1 MIERIIHWS
10 VFNRFFVLLTTLIL
24 VGAGLFAFK
33 NTPVDAIPDLS
44 DVQVIIK
51 TSYPGQAPQVVEDQV
66 TYPLTTAMLSVPG
79 AQTVRGYSFFG
90 DSYVYIIF
98 DDDTDLYW
106 ARSRVLEYL
115 SQVAPSL
122 PDSAKPQL
130 GPDATGVGWVY
141 LYALIDKTG
150 QHDISQLRSIQDW
163 FLKYELQTVDGVSE
177 VAAIGGMVKQYQV
190 MVNPDKLRAY
200 DIPLSLIQ
208 TAISQ
213 GNQEVG
219 ASVVEMAEA
228 EYMVTAS
235 GYIQSVADLDAIPLG
250 LNVNGTPL
258 LLGDVADI
266 KVGPQMRRGIA
277 ELNGEG
283 ETVGGVVV
291 MRYGEN
297 AQKTING
304 VKAKLAALKKGLPD
318 GVEIVTVY
326 DRSGLIER
334 AVDNL
339 WSKLIEE
346 LAVVALVCVVFLFH
360 VRSSIVAIISLPL
373 GILVSFIIM
382 YFQGINAN
390 IMSLGGIAIAIGAMT
405 DGAIVMI
412 ENMHKHMEA
421 YTKDKPLTNEARWQ
435 LVAKS
440 ASEVGPALFFSLLII
455 TVSFLPVFILEAQ
468 EGRMFAPLA
477 YTKTYA
483 MAASAGLAIT
493 LVPVLM
499 GYFIRGKVI
508 SEHKNPV
515 NRALIAGYKPILKL
529 VLTYPKATIVAALVI
544 TWVGFSPLDKI
555 GSEFIPPLDEGD
567 LMYMPTTY
575 PGISIGKARELLQQ
589 TDKLIRTVP
598 EVQSVF
604 GKVGRAETATDPA
617 PLTMIETFI
626 QLKPKS
632 EWRDGVTTESLKQE
646 FDKLVQFPG
655 LTNAWVMPIKT
666 RIDMLATGIKTPVGI
681 KVAGSDLAVIQKI
694 GQQLETVLKDYPGT
708 ASVYS
713 ERVAGGRYIKVD
725 IDRVK
730 AARFGLNIADVQQ
743 VVATAIGG
751 MNVTQTVEGLER
763 YPVNLRYPQ
772 DYRDSPE
779 QLQKLPIVT
788 PKGQRIALADV
799 ANVYVEDGPP
809 GIKSENARING
820 WTFIDIDGVDIGSY
834 VAGAK
839 AKVASEVDLPA
850 GYSISWAGQYEYMER
865 AQEKLSYVLPL
876 TLAIIIVLLYLN
888 FRSFAEVAII
898 MGTLPLAMIGGIWL
912 MYLEGFN
919 FSVAVGVG
927 FIALAGVAVE
937 IGVIM
942 LVYLNQAY
950 NEAQSAAKAEGRAF
964 DHQALVASIIQG
976 AGLRVRPV
984 MMTVATI
991 IIGLMPIL
999 YGSGTGSEVMSR
1011 IAAPMV
1017 GGMASAIVLTLLV
1030 LPAVYLLWKS
1040 TKLEHHHKAPFSLL
1054 KTSRKYH
1061 KWLMAFLGAQFVI
1074 WSVTGAYM
1082 VFFDIDYIHGDSL
1095 VNNQQTKINSNKIN
1109 YTLAELATKYGT
1121 PDDLSLGVFIDT
1133 PVYRFSQ
1140 GENKYLVDATN
1151 GELLSPLP
1159 KALAVKIAQHE
1170 YTGDGAVINTQLIE
1184 QNPPFELNPKVLPAW
1199 RVNFDNFGA
1208 PSIYISATTGE
1219 IVGKVHEWWRL
1230 FDWMFRFHVM
1240 DYQDSEADNQLLF
1253 WTVLFG
1259 LLAATCGLCLTF
1271 YRIFKS
1277 NTPFVTPVKQPL
1289 TSNLSSRGAIN
1300 E

>member
-1 MIERIIHWS
+1 MLI
-10 VFNRFFVLLTTLIL
+10 TLIIAF
-24 VGAGLFAFK
+24 GGLYSLQK
-33 NTPVDAIPDLS
+33 TPVDALPDLS

-51 TSYPGQAPQVVEDQV
+51 TSYPGQAPQVVQDQV
-66 TYPLTTAMLSVPG
+66 TFPLTTAMLSVPG

-115 SQVAPSL
+115 SQVASSL

-141 LYALIDKTG
+141 IYALTDKSG
-150 QHDISQLRSIQDW
+150 NHDLSQLRSIQDW
-163 FLKYELQTVDGVSE
+163 FLKYELQTVPGVSE
-177 VAAIGGMVKQYQV
+177 VAAVGGMVKQYQV
-190 MVNPDKLRAY
+190 QVDPDKLRAY

-208 TAISQ
+208 IALQ
-213 GNQEVG
+213 KGNKETG

-228 EYMVTAS
+228 EYMVTAT
-235 GYIQSVADLDAIPLG
+235 GYIQSVSDIEKIPLG
-250 LNVNGTPL
+250 INEQGTPL
-258 LLGDVADI
+258 RIGDVAT
-266 KVGPQMRRGIA
+266 VNLGPQMRRGIA

-283 ETVGGVVV
+283 EVVGGVVV
-291 MRYGEN
+291 MRFGEN
-297 AQKTING
+297 AQQTING
-304 VKAKLAALKKGLPD
+304 VKEKLESLKSSLPE
-318 GVEIVTVY
+318 GVEIVPVY
-326 DRSGLIER
+326 DRSKLIDR

-339 WSKLIEE
+339 WSKLLEE
-346 LAVVALVCVVFLFH
+346 LAVVAIVCVAFLFH
-360 VRSSIVAIISLPL
+360 LRSSIVAVVTLPL

-382 YFQGINAN
+382 YMQGINAN

-412 ENMHKHMEA
+412 ENMHKHMEK
-421 YTKDKPLTNEARWQ
+421 TPLTDENRWQ
-435 LVAKS
+435 IVAKA

-468 EGRMFAPLA
+468 EGRMFSPLA

-499 GYFIRGKVI
+499 GYFIRGKVV
-508 SEHKNPV
+508 SEKKNPL
-515 NRALIAGYKPILKL
+515 NRLLIAIYMPVLKQVMKFPKSTVVAAIL
-529 VLTYPKATIVAALVI
+529 VTIV
-544 TWVGFSPLDKI
+544 GFWPVDKI

-598 EVQSVF
+598 EVETVF

-626 QLKPKS
+626 QLKPR
-632 EWRDGVTTESLKQE
+632 EQWREGVTTESLKAE
-646 FDKLVQFPG
+646 FDKLVKFPG

-681 KVAGSDLAVIQKI
+681 KVAGPELDVIQEI
-694 GQQLETVLKDYPGT
+694 GQQIEQILPEVTGT

-725 IDRVK
+725 ISRDK
-730 AARFGLNIADVQQ
+730 ASRFGLNIEDVQQ
-743 VVATAIGG
+743 VVSTAIGG
-751 MNVTQTVEGLER
+751 MNVTQTVEGQER

-779 QLQKLPIVT
+779 QLSRLPVVT
-788 PKGQRIALADV
+788 PSGQRIALGDV
-799 ANVYVEDGPP
+799 ADIRVENGPP
-809 GIKSENARING
+809 GIKSENARLNG
-820 WTFIDIDGVDIGSY
+820 WTFIDIDGVDVGTY
-834 VAGAK
+834 VESAK
-839 AKVASEVDLPA
+839 IHLANNLKLPA
-850 GYSISWAGQYEYMER
+850 GYSITWAGQYEYMER
-865 AQEKLSYVLPL
+865 AKEKLTYVLPL
-876 TLAIIIVLLYLN
+876 TLAIIVILLYLN
-888 FRSFAEVAII
+888 FRAFSEVAII
-898 MGTLPLAMIGGIWL
+898 IVTLPMAMIGGLWL

-942 LVYLNQAY
+942 LVYLNQALA
-950 NEAQSAAKAEGRAF
+950 ELKEKAEERAEPIS
-964 DHQALVASIIQG
+964 DDAYQDALLHG

-999 YGSGTGSEVMSR
+999 YGTGTGSEIMSR

-1017 GGMASAIVLTLLV
+1017 GGMTSAVLLTLIVLPVIYSIVKKPELN
-1030 LPAVYLLWKS
+1030 
-1040 TKLEHHHKAPFSLL
+1040 
-1054 KTSRKYH
+1054 
-1061 KWLMAFLGAQFVI
+1061 AF
-1074 WSVTGAYM
+1074 
-1082 VFFDIDYIHGDSL
+1082 
-1095 VNNQQTKINSNKIN
+1095 NKE
-1109 YTLAELATKYGT
+1109 LSKAEL
-1121 PDDLSLGVFIDT
+1121 
-1133 PVYRFSQ
+1133 
-1140 GENKYLVDATN
+1140 
-1151 GELLSPLP
+1151 
-1159 KALAVKIAQHE
+1159 
-1170 YTGDGAVINTQLIE
+1170 
-1184 QNPPFELNPKVLPAW
+1184 
-1199 RVNFDNFGA
+1199 
-1208 PSIYISATTGE
+1208 
-1219 IVGKVHEWWRL
+1219 
-1230 FDWMFRFHVM
+1230 
-1240 DYQDSEADNQLLF
+1240 
-1253 WTVLFG
+1253 
-1259 LLAATCGLCLTF
+1259 
-1271 YRIFKS
+1271 KS
-1277 NTPFVTPVKQPL
+1277 N
-1289 TSNLSSRGAIN
+1289 A
-1300 E
+1300 